1 MKFVSVIR
9 LSSLSLMYLLAIKY
23 ELLTVLLNAG
33 PNHVLTSI
41 LKNIRD
47 EIRIIVL
54 GIIEKILK
62 NKKNL

>member
-1 MKFVSVIR
+1 MR
-9 LSSLSLMYLLAIKY
+9 LSSLSLIYLLAIKY
-23 ELLTVLLNAG
+23 ELFTVLLNAG

-41 LKNIRD
+41 LKKIRED
-47 EIRIIVL
+47 IKIIVL